1 MIPILN
7 AATVEALSGSDD
19 ASDRRLIRK
28 SDSPA
33 IVVKNILK
41 IASAL
46 STFGKVLGQ
55 AGLAPWLAILSSA
68 ASIGLLAAGTFRI
81 FTPIAKEIQ
90 RLKSLRDDSL

>member
-33 IVVKNILK
+33 TVVKNILK

-55 AGLAPWLAILSSA
+55 AGLAPWLAILSFH
-68 ASIGLLAAGTFRI
+68 ILLAMY
-81 FTPIAKEIQ
+81 EQ
-90 RLKSLRDDSL
+90 RSALPRALLFAPHAR